1 MSAVEFQNLPPDQEQ
16 EDSPELK
23 TPTAESNGIM
33 VPEVQKAGS
42 GLPYSNTAA
51 ITHSH
56 IDTHPSNS
64 VSLKN
69 SISQAGGDGSS
80 STSESSLGS
89 SSGYGSQNTV
99 RLPEDNNQ
107 QLNNSH
113 QPTLTAV
120 HDGSHQSSNV
130 ATLRRAQHH
139 HMKPAPPA
147 RRTSS
152 VMSDP
157 APTPDSNST
166 TPRSSL
172 EHLPPP
178 PPHLLHSDDDDPP
191 PPPPPGGP
199 TGGHPGETIF
209 AQRTRSV
216 AESVKALQ
224 KSGHMPCSPKNLRRA
239 HSMVGPGPP
248 AGIGGNSPRPS
259 PGPGPIINE
268 QIYAP
273 VAHLQQ
279 KIQQRH
285 AHQNNQQISPEEY
298 GFGMAF
304 HHSQNQFYQQMV
316 DGTGLLMQSPQEL
329 QQGYGTAN
337 HDQLMKNMDTKL
349 RLRPGPP
356 QQHQLQQQPP
366 YQRSISSP
374 NYDAQTALRVRR
386 WIESKSVTNVAD
398 CRPYLNQEIQQGLAL
413 RKTTSMND
421 RSAPRF

>member
-1 MSAVEFQNLPPDQEQ
+1 M
-16 EDSPELK
+16 
-23 TPTAESNGIM
+23 
-33 VPEVQKAGS
+33 
-42 GLPYSNTAA
+42 
-51 ITHSH
+51 
-56 IDTHPSNS
+56 
-64 VSLKN
+64 
-69 SISQAGGDGSS
+69 
-80 STSESSLGS
+80 
-89 SSGYGSQNTV
+89 
-99 RLPEDNNQ
+99 
-107 QLNNSH
+107 
-113 QPTLTAV
+113 
-120 HDGSHQSSNV
+120 

-139 HMKPAPPA
+139 QMKPAPPA

-157 APTPDSNST
+157 PPDSNST

-178 PPHLLHSDDDDPP
+178 PPHLLHSDDDDLP
-191 PPPPPGGP
+191 PPPPPG
-199 TGGHPGETIF
+199 ETQASIF

-248 AGIGGNSPRPS
+248 AGIGGSSPRPS

-279 KIQQRH
+279 KIQQRQQIH
-285 AHQNNQQISPEEY
+285 HQQNNQVQQISPEEY

-337 HDQLMKNMDTKL
+337 HDQ
-349 RLRPGPP
+349 
-356 QQHQLQQQPP
+356 
-366 YQRSISSP
+366 
-374 NYDAQTALRVRR
+374 V
-386 WIESKSVTNVAD
+386 SK
-398 CRPYLNQEIQQGLAL
+398 C
-413 RKTTSMND
+413 
-421 RSAPRF
+421 

>member
-1 MSAVEFQNLPPDQEQ
+1 MAAAKQQQLQMLQQQQQNNSSGSTMPNFTNMKNDMVVPQPVYMNMNDLKVLAAQKAEISAVEFQNLPPDQEQ

-107 QLNNSH
+107 QQLNNSH

-199 TGGHPGETIF
+199 SGGHPGETIF

-224 KSGHMPCSPKNLRRA
+224 KTGHMPCSPKNLRRA
-239 HSMVGPGPP
+239 HSMMGPGPRTTP
-248 AGIGGNSPRPS
+248 PK
-259 PGPGPIINE
+259 E
-268 QIYAP
+268 QQIYMP

-279 KIQQRH
+279 KQR
-285 AHQNNQQISPEEY
+285 QRQ
-298 GFGMAF
+298 
-304 HHSQNQFYQQMV
+304 
-316 DGTGLLMQSPQEL
+316 
-329 QQGYGTAN
+329 
-337 HDQLMKNMDTKL
+337 
-349 RLRPGPP
+349 
-356 QQHQLQQQPP
+356 QLQQQ
-366 YQRSISSP
+366 SP
-374 NYDAQTALRVRR
+374 EAEQY
-386 WIESKSVTNVAD
+386 
-398 CRPYLNQEIQQGLAL
+398 G
-413 RKTTSMND
+413 
-421 RSAPRF
+421 FG